1 MMFGRKQRL
10 KKGTKPMVYEV
21 LKRRKSFSNQIG
33 KDFPEKLEK
42 HCFIAL

>member
-1 MMFGRKQRL
+1 MAGSNDW
-10 KKGTKPMVYEV
+10 KKGTKLLGYEV

-42 HCFIAL
+42 HFFIAL